1 TALGVSSGAEPFMI
15 HYDPNGDHDGDR
27 TANSRDPDDDGD
39 GLSDAE
45 EIAEHRTN
53 PTAFDTDG
61 DGLGDGDE
69 IDLGTDPLARDTD
82 RDGTIDGEDPDPTD
96 PDVPGRCPPEKDVRC
111 AGININAPPN
121 DEPGLWAFKADASPS
136 APPFAPSYT
145 FTARKTGSATSLIAG
160 PQSASTASFDL
171 DEGPWTIS
179 VIVDWG
185 DDCPS

>member
-1 TALGVSSGAEPFMI
+1 RPDLDGTPLFPIGDGVVVFDHPRLPEESATLTLWIDVVTVLGVSSGAEPFMI
-15 HYDPNGDHDGDR
+15 QYDPNGDHDGDR

-111 AGININAPPN
+111 AGI
-121 DEPGLWAFKADASPS
+121 
-136 APPFAPSYT
+136 
-145 FTARKTGSATSLIAG
+145 
-160 PQSASTASFDL
+160 
-171 DEGPWTIS
+171 
-179 VIVDWG
+179 
-185 DDCPS
+185 